1 MTSPTVAMRT
11 EKMRRWVAFDRFIRT
26 DTVVDVYR
34 IEPWEPARVRSSAWS
49 SLESYKSLDLG
60 VIR

>member
-1 MTSPTVAMRT
+1 MTSLIVAMKMG
-11 EKMRRWVAFDRFIRT
+11 KMRRWVAFDQFVRT

-34 IEPWEPARVRSSAWS
+34 IEPQEPARVRSSVWG

-60 VIR
+60 MLQ